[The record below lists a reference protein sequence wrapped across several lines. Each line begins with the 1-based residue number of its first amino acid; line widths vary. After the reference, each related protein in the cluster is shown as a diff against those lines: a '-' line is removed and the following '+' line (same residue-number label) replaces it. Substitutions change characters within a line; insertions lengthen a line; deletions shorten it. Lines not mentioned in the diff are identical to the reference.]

1 MTKHRKLLPDQGGS
15 AAVEFALA
23 VPVLIT
29 FIWGIFQF
37 SLVLLANSGVQNA
50 LGEGARYATVYV
62 LANNGPPTE
71 AQIKAKITAAKF
83 GLGNGTWDQPQLTW
97 DATAHTVDISVSYT
111 QPTNFL
117 FFDGPD
123 ITLNGQKKVYYSPPV

>member
-1 MTKHRKLLPDQGGS
+1 MMTRRKIFADDGGA

-37 SLVLLANSGVQNA
+37 SIVLLAQSGVKNA
-50 LGEGARYATVYV
+50 LGEGARYATVFV

-71 AQIKAKITAAKF
+71 AEIKSKITSSKF
-83 GLGNGTWDQPQLTW
+83 GLGNGTWDEPQLDW
-97 DATAHTVDISVSYT
+97 DTTAHTVDISVSYT
-111 QPTNFL
+111 QPTSFL

-123 ITLNGQKKVYYSPPV
+123 ITLTGEKTVYYSPPA